1 VRSAA
6 RRLAATS
13 EAERDAALEQIA
25 LGIEA
30 RVDEI
35 LAANALDG
43 EAAAGER
50 PAIRDRLA
58 LDPDRVAALAAAV
71 RAVAALPSPVGE
83 TIREL
88 RPPSGIRIR
97 KVRVPL
103 GVVLVV
109 YEARPNVTVD
119 AAALCLKSANACI
132 LRGSRMAANTNR
144 VLTDIVRAGLAEV
157 GLPADAV
164 TAVEGGHDQL
174 AALIADPATADVVI
188 PRGGEQLKKLLLRE
202 SRIPVLAAAG
212 GNCHVYV
219 DAAADADRAVAIA
232 LNAKVQRPGV
242 CNAAETLLVHRDRP
256 ELLERISADLASA
269 GVELEE
275 GDEAFATEF
284 LDMRMAVGT
293 VDSLDEAIEHINR
306 YGTGHSEAIVTED
319 EAAAARFCAE
329 VDAAAVYVN
338 ASTRFTDGGEYGM
351 GAEIGNSTN
360 RLHARGPVGLEEL
373 TTTKYVVHGDGHVRA
388 CRCLAPAIHA
398 EVPGT
403 GGA

>member
-1 VRSAA
+1 VSVAPARPDVRSAA

-13 EAERDAALEQIA
+13 EAERDAALEAIA
-25 LGIEA
+25 RGIEA

-58 LDPDRVAALAAAV
+58 LDPARVTALAAAV

-144 VLTDIVRAGLAEV
+144 VLTDVVRAGLAEA
-157 GLPADAV
+157 GLPPDAV

-188 PRGGEQLKKLLLRE
+188 PRGGEELKKLLLRE

-256 ELLERISADLASA
+256 ELLERISAELESA

-275 GDEAFATEF
+275 GDDAFATEF
-284 LDMRMAVGT
+284 LDLRMAVGT

-373 TTTKYVVHGDGHVRA
+373 TTTKYVVHGDGHVR
-388 CRCLAPAIHA
+388 
-398 EVPGT
+398 E
-403 GGA
+403 

>member
-1 VRSAA
+1 VSVAPAKPDVRSAA
-6 RRLAATS
+6 RRLAVTS
-13 EAERDAALEQIA
+13 ESERDAALEQIA

-30 RVDEI
+30 GVGEI

-58 LDPDRVAALAAAV
+58 LDADRVAALAAAV

-144 VLTDIVRAGLAEV
+144 VLTDIVRARLAEA
-157 GLPADAV
+157 GLPAEAV

-188 PRGGEQLKKLLLRE
+188 PRGGEELKKLLLRE

-219 DAAADADRAVAIA
+219 DAAADADRAVAIV

-256 ELLERISADLASA
+256 DLLERISAELESA
-269 GVELEE
+269 GVELED

-293 VDSLDEAIEHINR
+293 VESLDAAIEHINR
-306 YGTGHSEAIVTED
+306 HGTGHSEAIVTDD
-319 EAAAARFCAE
+319 ESAAARFCAE

-373 TTTKYVVHGDGHVRA
+373 TTTKYVVRGDGHVR
-388 CRCLAPAIHA
+388 
-398 EVPGT
+398 E
-403 GGA
+403 

>member
-1 VRSAA
+1 MSVAPARPDVRSAA
-6 RRLAATS
+6 RRLAAAS

-25 LGIEA
+25 RGIEA

-43 EAAAGER
+43 EAAAAER

-58 LDPDRVAALAAAV
+58 LDSDRVAALAAAV

-97 KVRVPL
+97 KLRVPL

-132 LRGSRMAANTNR
+132 LRGSRMAASTNR
-144 VLTDIVRAGLAEV
+144 VLTDIVRAGLAEA
-157 GLPADAV
+157 GLPPDAV
-164 TAVEGGHDQL
+164 TAVEGGHDAL

-188 PRGGEQLKKLLLRE
+188 PRGGEELKKLLLRE

-242 CNAAETLLVHRDRP
+242 CNAAETLLVHGDRP
-256 ELLERISADLASA
+256 ELLERISAELESA
-269 GVELEE
+269 GVELAE
-275 GDEAFATEF
+275 GDDAFATEF
-284 LDMRMAVGT
+284 LDLKMAVGT
-293 VDSLDEAIEHINR
+293 VDSLDEAIDHINR

-319 EAAAARFCAE
+319 EAAATRFCSE

-388 CRCLAPAIHA
+388 
-398 EVPGT
+398 
-403 GGA
+403 

>member
-1 VRSAA
+1 VSVAARPDARGAA

-13 EAERDAALEQIA
+13 EAERDAALEAIA
-25 LGIEA
+25 RGIEA
-30 RVDEI
+30 GVDEI
-35 LAANALDG
+35 LAANALDS
-43 EAAAGER
+43 EAAAGQR

-58 LDPDRVAALAAAV
+58 LDAGRVAALAAAV

-97 KVRVPL
+97 KLRVPL

-132 LRGSRMAANTNR
+132 LRGSRMAAHTNR
-144 VLTDIVRAGLAEV
+144 VLTGVVRAGLVEA

-164 TAVEGGHDQL
+164 TAVEGGHDEL

-188 PRGGEQLKKLLLRE
+188 PRGGEELKKLLLRE

-212 GNCHVYV
+212 GNCHVYI

-256 ELLERISADLASA
+256 ELLKRISAALESA
-269 GVELEE
+269 GVELAG

-284 LDMRMAVGT
+284 LDLKMAIGT
-293 VDSLDEAIEHINR
+293 VDSLDDAIDHINR

-319 EAAAARFCAE
+319 EAAAARFTSE

-373 TTTKYVVHGDGHVRA
+373 TTTKYVVHGDGHVR
-388 CRCLAPAIHA
+388 
-398 EVPGT
+398 E
-403 GGA
+403 